1 MQKKQSCHKKNFLT
15 LLLVMLCF
23 TTMAQNYGNEWID
36 FSKTY
41 YKIKIVKAGL
51 YRIPVSTLATVGID
65 GANAEDYAMYRNGQE
80 VPLYTSV
87 ATGKLP
93 AGGYI
98 EFWGDKNDG
107 VPDKQLY
114 LDPSYQHTTALSL
127 FSDTATY
134 FLFVRPNVASNAR
147 YSTLSNDVS
156 NPSQPVEPYFM
167 NTEAKYFNTIINPGL
182 YQDVGEF
189 VYSSSY
195 DKGEFWSTDN
205 IGTKKYSLN
214 TTLSNLSLYTGAG
227 APNASIK
234 YGAFGNNLRYSR
246 RLDVLV
252 NSAVVSSSSL
262 AFESDVVQTSTVPL
276 STLNT
281 TSTGVV
287 FYNAADSLNDRVV
300 VSFFELTYPRQFNF
314 GGASDVFKFN
324 LAPNSNGYYLEIT
337 NFTTGNVA
345 PVLLDITTQKRYVGN
360 IATTGKIKFSLPP
373 SSSNSTYVLASQ
385 ASGKYT
391 TVSSLTAKQFV
402 DFSKTDNQGDFLIIT
417 NPVLY
422 TGTSGNNPIQ
432 DYASYRSSINGGGFK
447 TKIVE
452 VGELIDQFGYGIF
465 NHPASVKNF
474 IAFARNKFA
483 TMPQDVLIIGKGVN
497 YSDATVNAKNSNNAV
512 LRQLCLVPT
521 FGNPA
526 SDNMLSS
533 NGVSSPVITIP
544 IGRLSVVS
552 GNEVEDYLQ
561 KLTQYE
567 STQRTAQNTIADRL
581 WMKSVLELTGAD
593 DDLLGPLL
601 CQYVANYKNII
612 QDTLTGTN
620 VTVFCKTTVN
630 NAGQDVAQTI
640 SNLFENGMSLLT
652 YFGHSASTSLDFNL
666 SDPANYNNAGKYPI
680 FSVSGCNA
688 GNDFSFT
695 PSRLVTKETISEKF
709 TLAKQRGAIA
719 FVASTHF
726 GIVNY
731 LDPYLTY
738 FNNNISI
745 KDYTQTLGV
754 INREALKSLYLE
766 NGQRDVNARNHA
778 EQILIHGDPAIK
790 FNFQPKPDY
799 VIEDP
804 QVVVT
809 PSFISIAEA
818 NCKAFIRLYNLGKAI
833 KDSIVLE
840 VKHIHP
846 DGSSTVLYRQK
857 MRGIYYSDSVTVPIP
872 VIASKDKGTNKVT
885 ITIDA
890 DNVVDE
896 ASETNNTI
904 TKEFFIYEDEA
915 MPAYPYNYS
924 IVNTQGQKLYASTSN
939 PFSAARDYLM
949 EIDTTALFN
958 SSMKR
963 QVKLNSV
970 GGVME
975 FNSGLSYKDSTVYY
989 WRVSIVPLAGDD
1001 YHWNMFSFIY
1011 LSKSTPGFNQSHY
1024 YQHTLGSTITN
1035 INLAQPKNWTFGQ
1048 NTNHVIINQG
1058 MYPTSLFKKG
1068 DFSVSVNGTMYATNA
1083 CVGHSIVINVF
1094 DTVFMRP
1101 WLNVDGNGNSLLI
1114 GGSAPV
1120 CGSEQ
1125 TYNFEFSYMTPA
1137 SRKLI
1142 MDFLDMLPNGVYV
1155 ALRSTDYDN
1164 STGQSYAAA
1173 WRADTALYGHN
1184 NSLYH
1189 KLLQNGFLTVDSI
1202 NQPKD
1207 WAFFYKK
1214 NDVSFQPQY
1223 KVSNGLYDQVFLSF
1237 FAFTRSY
1244 SGQIVSPVFGPAKQ
1258 WKELHWRGKNM
1269 ESGVSKDSVGLQ
1281 VIGLNSSM
1289 QTETVLFNL
1298 TTADKDVDISSIS
1311 VSQYPYLKLKVAM
1324 EDTAQQTPYQLDYWR
1339 LNYDPVPEGA
1349 IATNLYFKFKDTLDV
1364 GEKLPMAVAFKN
1376 ISQTKFDS
1384 ILVKLT
1390 VTDKDNVTHTIPLPR
1405 TKPLISGDTVT
1416 LKYDVDTKDFAG
1428 NNTMYLNFNPNF
1440 DQPEQYLYNNF
1451 FYKNFYVK
1459 GDNVN
1464 PMMDVTFDGVHILNQ
1479 DIVSAKPHILIKLKD
1494 NAKYLLLN
1502 DTSLIKVRVRFPSP
1516 DGGATPGE
1524 VRTYK
1529 YDNDT
1534 VRFIPAQSASDN
1546 TASIEFTPSFDN
1558 SYSTDGDNYELI
1570 LSGKDKSGNSAGQ
1583 VDYRIGF
1590 TVISKPM
1597 ISNLLNYPNP
1607 FTTSTAF
1614 VFTITGSE
1622 IPQQFKIQILT
1633 VTGKVVREI
1642 TKDELGP
1649 IHIGRNI
1656 TEFKWDGTD
1665 QFGQRLA
1672 NGVYIYRVVTTL
1684 DGKKMDKYKAKG
1696 DNTDQFFNSGYGK
1709 MYLMK

>member
-1 MQKKQSCHKKNFLT
+1 
-15 LLLVMLCF
+15 
-23 TTMAQNYGNEWID
+23 MAQNYGNEWID

-41 YKIKIVKAGL
+41 YKFKVIKTGL

-65 GANAEDYAMYRNGQE
+65 GANAEDFAMYRNGKE
-80 VPLYTSV
+80 VPLYTS
-87 ATGKLP
+87 APTGKLP
-93 AGGYI
+93 TNGYI
-98 EFWGDKNDG
+98 EFWATINDG

-114 LDPSYQHTTALSL
+114 RDPAFQHTTAVSL
-127 FSDTATY
+127 FGDTATY
-134 FLFVRPNVASNAR
+134 FLFVRPNVAANAR
-147 YSTLSNDVS
+147 YNTLNNDVS
-156 NPSQPVEPYFM
+156 NPTLPVEPYFM
-167 NTEAKYFNTIINPGL
+167 YTSGTYFKNKINPGF

-195 DKGEFWSTDN
+195 DQGEFWSSND
-205 IGTKKYSLN
+205 IGTKVTYN
-214 TTLSNLSLYTGAG
+214 APAVTNLFLYTGSG
-227 APNASIK
+227 APDGSIK
-234 YGAFGNNLRYSR
+234 YGAFGNNMRYSR
-246 RLDVLV
+246 RLDVSV
-252 NSAVVSSSSL
+252 NNGVVSSSQL
-262 AFESDVVQTSTVPL
+262 ALESDVVQTATVPL
-276 STLNT
+276 ANFNTSSTT
-281 TSTGVV
+281 VS
-287 FYNAADSLNDRVV
+287 FYNAADSANDRVV
-300 VSFFELTYPRQFNF
+300 VSFYELTYPRQFNF
-314 GGASDVFKFN
+314 GGASDNFSFN
-324 LAPNSNGYYLEIT
+324 LAPNSKGYYLEIT
-337 NFTTGNVA
+337 NFNTGGVA
-345 PVLLDITTQKRYVGN
+345 PVLLDITTQKRYVGD
-360 IATTGKIKFSLPP
+360 IATAGKVKFSLPP
-373 SSSNSTYVLASQ
+373 SSTTSTFVLVSQ
-385 ASGKYT
+385 LGGKIT
-391 TVSSLTAKQFV
+391 TVSSLTPKQFI
-402 DFSKTDNQGDFLIIT
+402 DYSKTDNQGDFIIIT

-422 TGTSGNNPIQ
+422 AGSTGNNPIQ
-432 DYASYRSSINGGGFK
+432 DYANYRSSANGGSFK
-447 TKIVE
+447 AKIVE
-452 VGELIDQFGYGIF
+452 IGELTDQFAYGIAF
-465 NHPASVKNF
+465 HPSSVKNF

-483 TMPQDVLIIGKGVN
+483 TTPKDVLLIGKGVN
-497 YSDATVNAKNSNNAV
+497 YAEATANIGAGVWK
-512 LRQLCLVPT
+512 QLCLVPT

-526 SDNMLSS
+526 SDNMLSA

-544 IGRLSVVS
+544 IGRLSVVAGS
-552 GNEVEDYLQ
+552 EVEDYLQ
-561 KLTQYE
+561 KLTDYE
-567 STQRTAQNTIADRL
+567 TAQRTAPNTIADRL

-593 DDLLGPLL
+593 DDLTGPLL
-601 CQYVANYKNII
+601 CQYVGIYKNII
-612 QDTLTGTN
+612 EDTLTGTK
-620 VTVFCKTTVN
+620 VTLFCKTTVN
-630 NAGQDVAQTI
+630 NAGQDAAQAI

-666 SDPANYNNAGKYPI
+666 SGPENYNNTGKYPI

-719 FVASTHF
+719 FVASTHY
-726 GIVNY
+726 GIVQY
-731 LDPYLTY
+731 LHPYLIN
-738 FNNNISI
+738 FNDDIRAKN
-745 KDYTQTLGV
+745 YTQSLGV
-754 INREALKSLYLE
+754 INREALKSLYT
-766 NGQRDVNARNHA
+766 GQLDFYSRFHA

-804 QVVVT
+804 QVLIT
-809 PSFISIAEA
+809 PSFISLAEG
-818 NCKAFIRLYNLGKAI
+818 NCKAFIRMYNLGKAV
-833 KDSIVLE
+833 KDSITLE

-872 VIASKDKGTNKVT
+872 VIGSKDKGTNKIV

-896 ASETNNTI
+896 MSESNNSI

-915 MPAYPYNYS
+915 TPAYPYNYS

-958 SSMKR
+958 SGMKR

-970 GGVME
+970 GGLLE

-989 WRVSIVPLAGDD
+989 WRVSIVPLPGDD

-1024 YQHTLGSTITN
+1024 YQHSLGSVMSD
-1035 INLAQPKNWTFGQ
+1035 INLAQPKTWTFGQ
-1048 NTNHVIINQG
+1048 NSNHVIINQG
-1058 MYPTSLFKKG
+1058 MYPYSLIKKG
-1068 DFSVSVNGTMYATNA
+1068 DFSVTVNGTMYAPNA
-1083 CVGHSIVINVF
+1083 CVGHSVVINVF
-1094 DTVFMRP
+1094 DTVFMKP
-1101 WLNVDGNGNSLLI
+1101 WLNVDANGNSLLI

-1120 CGSEQ
+1120 CGPDQ
-1125 TYNFEFSYMTPA
+1125 IYNFEFSYMTPT
-1137 SRKLI
+1137 SRKAI
-1142 MDFLDMLPNGVYV
+1142 MDFLDMIPNGYYISI
-1155 ALRSTDYDN
+1155 RSTDYDN
-1164 STGQSYAAA
+1164 NTKQSYAAT
-1173 WRADTALYGHN
+1173 WRGDTSLYGHN
-1184 NSLYH
+1184 NSLYD
-1189 KLLQNGFLTVDSI
+1189 KLLQNGFLTIDSI
-1202 NQPKD
+1202 NQPRD

-1214 NDVSFQPQY
+1214 NDLAFQPQY
-1223 KVSNGLYDQVFLSF
+1223 KVSAGVYDQVYLSF
-1237 FAFTRSY
+1237 FCFTRAF
-1244 SGQIVSPVFGPAKQ
+1244 SGQIASPTFGPAKQ
-1258 WKELHWRGKNM
+1258 WKELHWRGKN
-1269 ESGVSKDSVGLQ
+1269 VATDVKPDSVGLQ
-1281 VIGLNSSM
+1281 VIGLNNSM
-1289 QTETVLFNL
+1289 QTETVLYNL
-1298 TTADKDVDISSIS
+1298 TTADQDFDISSIN

-1339 LNYDPVPEGA
+1339 INYDPVPEGA
-1349 IATNLYFKFKDTLDV
+1349 VATNLYFKFKDTLDL
-1364 GEKLPMAVAFKN
+1364 GEPLPLAVAFKN
-1376 ISQTKFDS
+1376 ITPYAFDS
-1384 ILVKLT
+1384 LKVKFA
-1390 VTDKDNVTHTIPLPR
+1390 VTDKDNVQHNIDMSKL
-1405 TKPLISGDTVT
+1405 KPLKGGDTAT
-1416 LKYDVDTKDFAG
+1416 LSYSLDTKNFSG
-1428 NNTMYLNFNPNF
+1428 LNTLLVYFNPDF
-1440 DQPEQYLYNNF
+1440 DQPEQYLNNNF
-1451 FYKNFYVK
+1451 IYKNFYVK
-1459 GDNVN
+1459 PDNIN
-1464 PMMDVTFDGVHILNQ
+1464 PMLDVTFDGVHILNE

-1502 DTSLIKVRVRFPSP
+1502 DTSLLTIKVKYPSP
-1516 DGGATPGE
+1516 DGGATPGV

-1558 SYSTDGDNYELI
+1558 SYSSDGDNYELI
-1570 LSGKDKSGNSAGQ
+1570 LSGKDKSGNSAGA

-1665 QFGQRLA
+1665 QFGQRLG

-1696 DNTDQFFNSGYGK
+1696 DDTDKFFNSGYGK
-1709 MYLMK
+1709 MYLMR